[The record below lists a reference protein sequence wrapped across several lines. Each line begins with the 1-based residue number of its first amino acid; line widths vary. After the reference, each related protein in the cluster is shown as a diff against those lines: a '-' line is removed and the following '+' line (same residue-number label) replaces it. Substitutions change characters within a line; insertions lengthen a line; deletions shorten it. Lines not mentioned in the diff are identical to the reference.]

1 MIILLILM
9 FGALGLIDIPQL
21 VKNMRWRELAVYSVL
36 MALAFTLI
44 LLRMLNVDVPNPVKD
59 TQYVVRWF
67 FEQMHLTYD

>member
-1 MIILLILM
+1 MIILLILA
-9 FGALGLIDIPQL
+9 FGILGLIDIPQL
-21 VKNMRWRELAVYSVL
+21 VKNRRWRELAVYSVL

>member
-21 VKNMRWRELAVYSVL
+21 VKNRRWRELAVYSVL